1 MLTDHL
7 VISEIY
13 FESLEKENKIRDKG
27 NRDFF
32 YINFEINRKHLASVK
47 GLKVLR

>member
-32 YINFEINRKHLASVK
+32 FTLT
-47 GLKVLR
+47 LKLIENI

>member
-7 VISEIY
+7 VIFEIY
-13 FESLEKENKIRDKG
+13 FESLEKEKIRDKG

-32 YINFEINRKHLASVK
+32 TLP
-47 GLKVLR
+47 LKLIENI

>member
-1 MLTDHL
+1 MLIDHL

-13 FESLEKENKIRDKG
+13 FESLEKEKKIRDNS

-32 YINFEINRKHLASVK
+32 YINTEMNKKYLASVK
-47 GLKVLR
+47 GLKVL